1 MKRQRKST
9 GIVMDLIWSSDS
21 HAIYKDTRID
31 EHVLYVS
38 GESIFNAKTFD
49 EVYGF
54 SMKHRGLKA

>member
-1 MKRQRKST
+1 MRRKKKTT

-21 HAIYKDTRID
+21 HAIYNDKRND

-54 SMKHRGLKA
+54 SMKYRGLKA